1 MAETTPDQGELASPN
16 FSWAEL
22 ACHDGTPVPEILRP
36 NALALCGLLEAL
48 RTLWGGPLLVVSGYR
63 TPTYNL
69 RIGGARNS
77 QHVLGRAADIR
88 PIAVARVPELAALI
102 RAQLPHHPA
111 LAALG
116 GWGIY
121 AQWVHVDVR
130 PRDPPGHVAFWE
142 GDGIGAETD
151 APRLYGIEQR

>member
-1 MAETTPDQGELASPN
+1 MDPQAELASPN

-22 ACHDGTPVPEILRP
+22 ACHDGTPVPPPLRP
-36 NALALCGLLEAL
+36 NALALCELLEAL
-48 RTLWGGPLLVVSGYR
+48 HILWGGPLIVVSGYR

-77 QHVLGRAADIR
+77 QHVLARAADIR
-88 PIAVARVPELAALI
+88 PIAVSRVPELAGLI
-102 RAQLPHHPA
+102 RSNRVHHPA

-130 PRDPPGHVAFWE
+130 PRIPPGHVAFWE
-142 GDGIGAETD
+142 GDGIGAELERHPY
-151 APRLYGIEQR
+151 AIEERR